1 MTDEIISEYALSP
14 EVASDL
20 LAIQRVADNFGVRN
34 GRMISA
40 FPKAWFA
47 QAYDAVEK
55 NKDLK
60 STERLRI
67 KEVIK
72 GFKVPREKDFFV
84 KKGRDYNPNKS
95 WLDACVESH
104 QGVKF
109 KAMLKLGQGPDDF
122 YNVADADFNNPN
134 SPLHQRDT
142 VYVPRG
148 ADTGSLAKPF
158 RLMLETGDHYKYVD
172 KHADPE
178 VRKGAFV
185 APIRYILGE
194 IKKGRP
200 VRGSRERKKFEF
212 YFK

>member
-1 MTDEIISEYALSP
+1 M
-14 EVASDL
+14 
-20 LAIQRVADNFGVRN
+20 
-34 GRMISA
+34 
-40 FPKAWFA
+40 
-47 QAYDAVEK
+47 
-55 NKDLK
+55 
-60 STERLRI
+60 
-67 KEVIK
+67 
-72 GFKVPREKDFFV
+72 
-84 KKGRDYNPNKS
+84 
-95 WLDACVESH
+95 
-104 QGVKF
+104 
-109 KAMLKLGQGPDDF
+109 GQGPDDF

-200 VRGSRERKKFEF
+200 ARGSRERKKFEF
-212 YFK
+212 YFSTRLPGDPVEMTKEQAQKRAKL